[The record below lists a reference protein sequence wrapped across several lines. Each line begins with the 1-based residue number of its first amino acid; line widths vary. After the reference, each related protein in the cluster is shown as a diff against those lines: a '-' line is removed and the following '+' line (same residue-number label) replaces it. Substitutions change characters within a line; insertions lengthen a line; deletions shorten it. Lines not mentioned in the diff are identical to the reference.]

1 MLTNPRDADR
11 PRRTTLRRVA
21 KRKPTS
27 RPPAE
32 RKPAPPRD
40 APQPPEP
47 PRPSAGAA
55 LWAQVQRFGFV
66 IVAVVV
72 IGGAAAY
79 GVVQGQRENRRGVD
93 DSTTQQTT
101 DAPFRSNQEEA
112 GGRPVKE
119 VFGHTCGTCHTLR
132 RAGVR
137 GIIGP
142 DLDKVVLTER
152 EVREMIRTGSL
163 DSTMPKNLLVGEEA
177 DRVARYVARQSLASR
192 RARAEARG

>member
-1 MLTNPRDADR
+1 MLTNRRDAHR
-11 PRRTTLRRVA
+11 AHRTTLRRVA

-27 RPPAE
+27 RPRAE
-32 RKPAPPRD
+32 RTPTPPRE
-40 APQPPEP
+40 AKQPPER
-47 PRPSAGAA
+47 PRRSPGAG
-55 LWAQVQRFGFV
+55 LWPQVQRFGFV
-66 IVAVVV
+66 IAAVVV

-79 GVVQGQRENRRGVD
+79 GVVQGQRENRRGLD
-93 DSTTQQTT
+93 DPTTPQTA

-112 GGRPVKE
+112 RGRPAKE

-137 GIIGP
+137 GVIGP
-142 DLDKVVLTER
+142 DLDEVVLTER

-192 RARAEARG
+192 RARGAE